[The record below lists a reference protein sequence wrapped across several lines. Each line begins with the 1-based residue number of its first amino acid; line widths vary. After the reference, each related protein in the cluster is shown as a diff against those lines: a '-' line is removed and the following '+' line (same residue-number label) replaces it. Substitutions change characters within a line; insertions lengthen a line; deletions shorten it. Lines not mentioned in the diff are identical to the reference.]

1 MNFSA
6 WSIRNPVP
14 AVLLFILLTATGLIA
29 FARLPVQ
36 NFPDMVLPT
45 IQVNARLEG
54 AAPAQLETD
63 VARKIEDKLASL
75 SLLDHITTT
84 ITDGTVV
91 INVSFQ
97 LGKNGEEALN
107 EVRNAV
113 DSAGRELPP
122 AMQAPSVTRDTV
134 QGSTLTAYA
143 VRSTR
148 LDQTELSWFVDNA
161 MTKALLAV
169 AGVGSVNRVG
179 GVDRE
184 VHVDLDPQLM
194 SALNIGAATISSQL
208 RSMQSDTSG
217 GRAEIG
223 GSKQAVSTLGAVSS
237 IEELKKVAIPLP
249 SGTLVRLDEI
259 GTVTDS
265 FADRSSIAYL
275 DGEPVIAVQ
284 VKRSNGFSDTAV
296 AAAIETAMK
305 DFAGANPDVEIV
317 EAYSTVAPIV
327 ENYDGSMHML
337 FEGAILAIVVVW
349 LFLRDWRATFLS
361 AVALPLSVIPTFLVM
376 YLADFSLNTVTLLAL
391 SLVVGILV
399 DDAIVEIENI
409 ARHLQMGKS
418 PKQAALEAAD
428 EIGLAVVATTLTL
441 VAVFLP
447 TAFMSG
453 IPGLIFRQFG
463 VTAAVAV
470 LASLLVARLLT
481 PMMAAYMMK
490 RHPIEAK
497 DGTIMRAYMGVV
509 KTCLRHRIPTVI
521 GVMLFLGLSLA
532 TIPLLSSGFLPPSDD
547 AQTQVTITLQPGT
560 TLEQTDMTA
569 RRAADIVSRLSDVT
583 HVFNAV
589 GSVSSNDL
597 LDSSTTVD
605 TAMASLVVNLKKIDE
620 RERTQ
625 LDIENDIRQALGILP
640 GARIEI
646 GSGGNGTRLD
656 ITLASDDPGALD
668 KAASAL
674 EEQLRTLPGIGAV
687 TSSASLQAPEIQV
700 VPDLDRA
707 AALGVTTESI
717 SETVRVATSGD
728 YSSSLAKFNLPQR
741 QLAIRVRFDPSN
753 RTTLDDIANL
763 RVAGSRGSVDL
774 GSIADIHIGASPSE
788 ISRIDRSR
796 NVTLSIEL
804 NGRILGDVYREA
816 QAMPALRN
824 LPDDVRLVEQ
834 GELQRSSE
842 LFESFGIAM
851 AIGVFCIYAVLVLL
865 FHDFLQPLTILAAL
879 PLSLGGAL
887 LPLVLTGTSFSMPV
901 VIGLLMLMG
910 VVTKNSIL
918 LVEYA
923 IMSRRAGLRRFD
935 ALVDA
940 CHKRARPIVMTTIAM
955 ACGMLPVALSLSGG
969 DASFRQPMAIVVI
982 GGLLTSTVLSLVV
995 IPVIFTFVDDF
1006 LHVLRRI
1013 VGAKQGGNLPACG
1026 E

>member
-1 MNFSA
+1 MNFST

-29 FARLPVQ
+29 FDRLSVQ
-36 NFPDMVLPT
+36 NFPDMDLPT
-45 IQVNARLEG
+45 IQINATLEG

-63 VARKIEDKLASL
+63 VTRKIEDKLASL
-75 SLLDHITTT
+75 SRLDHITTT

-169 AGVGSVNRVG
+169 AGVGSVNRIG
-179 GVDRE
+179 GIDRE

-223 GSKQAVSTLGAVSS
+223 DSKQAVRTLGAVSS

-259 GTVTDS
+259 GAVTDS

-305 DFAGANPDVEIV
+305 DFTKANPDVEIV

-337 FEGAILAIVVVW
+337 FEGAILAVVVVW

-418 PKQAALEAAD
+418 PRQAALEAAD

-481 PMMAAYMMK
+481 PMMAASMMK
-490 RHPIEAK
+490 RHPVEAK
-497 DGTIMRAYMGVV
+497 DGKVMRAYMRFV
-509 KTCLRHRIPTVI
+509 KTCLRHRLPTVI
-521 GVMLFLGLSLA
+521 GVLLFLGLSLA

-560 TLEQTDMTA
+560 TIEQTDMTA
-569 RRAADIVSRLSDVT
+569 RRAADIVSRLPDVT
-583 HVFNAV
+583 HVFTAV
-589 GSVSSNDL
+589 GSVSSSDL

-605 TAMASLVVNLKKIDE
+605 TATASLVVNLQKIAE

-625 LDIENDIRQALGILP
+625 LDIENDIRQALDVLP

-646 GSGGNGTRLD
+646 GSGGNGTRLN

-728 YSSSLAKFNLPQR
+728 YSSSLAKLNLPQR
-741 QLAIRVRFDPSN
+741 QLAIRVRFDPAN

-774 GSIADIHIGASPSE
+774 GTIADIRIGASSSE
-788 ISRIDRSR
+788 ISRLDRSR
-796 NVTLSIEL
+796 NVTISIEL
-804 NGRILGDVYREA
+804 NGRILGNVYREA

-842 LFESFGIAM
+842 LFESFGLAM

-887 LPLVLTGTSFSMPV
+887 IPLVLTGTSFSMPV

-923 IMSRRAGLRRFD
+923 IMSRRAGLQRFD

-1013 VGAKQGGNLPACG
+1013 AGAKQGRDLPACS